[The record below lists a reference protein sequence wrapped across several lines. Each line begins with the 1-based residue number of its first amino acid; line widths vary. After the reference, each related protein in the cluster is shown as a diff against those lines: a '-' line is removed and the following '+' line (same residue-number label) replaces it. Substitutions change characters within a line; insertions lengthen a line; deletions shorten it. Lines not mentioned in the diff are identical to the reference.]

1 MEQPATCGQGLAAHA
16 PLPAMLGELTAAV
29 GTILEL
35 HIPALDLD
43 DPNGRQEAEAYQ
55 KLMEA
60 HRETADQLQ
69 KTAVAMR
76 GYRDL
81 PMARHDMKVLAS
93 RESLDAFK
101 RFVRIE
107 QDLLALRQARLEG
120 DQEMLRSMGGEA
132 A

>member
-29 GTILEL
+29 GKVLEL

-43 DPNGRQEAEAYQ
+43 DPNGRQEADAYRT
-55 KLMEA
+55 LVEA
-60 HRETADQLQ
+60 HRETADQLR
-69 KTAVAMR
+69 KTAAAMR

-81 PMARHDMKVLAS
+81 PMARHDVQALAS
-93 RESLDAFK
+93 AESLDAF
-101 RFVRIE
+101 RQLVRLE
-107 QDLLALRQARLEG
+107 QDLVALLQARLEG
-120 DQEMLRSMGGEA
+120 DQEILRSMAGEA

>member
-29 GTILEL
+29 GKILEL

-43 DPNGRQEAEAYQ
+43 DPNGRQEAEAYRV
-55 KLMEA
+55 LVEA

-69 KTAVAMR
+69 KTAEAMR

-81 PMARHDMKVLAS
+81 PMARHDMEALAS
-93 RESLDAFK
+93 PASLDAFR
-101 RFVRIE
+101 RFVGIE
-107 QDLLALRQARLEG
+107 QDLLALLQARLED
-120 DQEMLRSMGGEA
+120 DQEMLRSMEGEA